1 MKYKETQI
9 GWYMSILLIVA
20 ILMVSTGYFLGLG
33 SNPISM
39 NGLLIVGSILLLSLL
54 SFYKLT
60 VKIENKTIH
69 IIYGIGLIR
78 IRLRIQNLKY
88 AKVIKTP
95 FYIGLGIR
103 VTSTGMLYNIQGSKA
118 VEVKYG
124 INQIKRVKIGAN
136 NPTMLKEAI
145 ETHFK
150 DEFSNG

>member
-20 ILMVSTGYFLGLG
+20 ILMVGSGYFLGLG
-33 SNPISM
+33 SNPISI
-39 NGLLIVGSILLLSLL
+39 NGLLIIGSVLLFSLL

-60 VKIENKTIH
+60 VKVENKTIY

-78 IRLRIQNLKY
+78 IRLSVQNLKY
-88 AKVIKTP
+88 VKVVKTP

-103 VTSTGMLYNIQGSKA
+103 VTSTGMLYNVQGNKA

-124 INQIKRVKIGAN
+124 IDRIKRVKIGTS
-136 NPTMLKEAI
+136 NPTMLKETI

-150 DEFSNG
+150 EDFSKD